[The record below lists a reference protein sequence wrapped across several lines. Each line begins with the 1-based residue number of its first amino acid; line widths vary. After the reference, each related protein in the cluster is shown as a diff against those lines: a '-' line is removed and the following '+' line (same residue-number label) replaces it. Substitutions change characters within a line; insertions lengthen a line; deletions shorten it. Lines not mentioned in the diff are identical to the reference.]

1 MGKINKFLL
10 MVIAM
15 VGIMIAAVGIDMG
28 VKHYNDQKWEKE
40 RVARYEQ
47 AYADVADIQMKISQL
62 AQDKEAIEAFIEEN
76 KEYFDGTAEFGD
88 EFDGPAQGSLP
99 EPSVVP
105 ENMEEASTGMNGPD
119 AEDMPGA
126 DIAISGNVLD
136 GPRDISGNEPG
147 DSYGVSGNGAEGNH
161 DVSGNEPGT
170 GQDVS
175 GNETEG
181 NNSVSGNGKIGRA
194 HV

>member
-88 EFDGPAQGSLP
+88 EFDGPAQGSLQSLLLCP
-99 EPSVVP
+99 K
-105 ENMEEASTGMNGPD
+105 
-119 AEDMPGA
+119 
-126 DIAISGNVLD
+126 IWRKL
-136 GPRDISGNEPG
+136 PR
-147 DSYGVSGNGAEGNH
+147 A
-161 DVSGNEPGT
+161 
-170 GQDVS
+170 
-175 GNETEG
+175 
-181 NNSVSGNGKIGRA
+181 
-194 HV
+194 